1 MSGCDLRGDRQK
13 SLNRPDL
20 YTRVDPEKYLR
31 IFGFAS
37 SFALAGAG
45 VPPAAR
51 GTRAAE
57 EAASEAGVAAEARAA
72 ETGAT
77 ADAPSEVWTYGWA
90 RRGREI
96 HDRFGDRSLHVN
108 FPTVDMFSPSG
119 VITSLKSIDLR
130 AAVYQNDR
138 ILAYRLNRY
147 FDKVSEFEGAE
158 FAEDVVSLDKITG
171 RRLQLVVPKGSI
183 TEAREIVIEAA
194 RMRAA
199 KLKRPVNLA
208 ITEF

>member
-1 MSGCDLRGDRQK
+1 
-13 SLNRPDL
+13 
-20 YTRVDPEKYLR
+20 
-31 IFGFAS
+31 
-37 SFALAGAG
+37 
-45 VPPAAR
+45 
-51 GTRAAE
+51 
-57 EAASEAGVAAEARAA
+57 
-72 ETGAT
+72 
-77 ADAPSEVWTYGWA
+77 
-90 RRGREI
+90 
-96 HDRFGDRSLHVN
+96 
-108 FPTVDMFSPSG
+108 MFSPSG